1 MRLVLSAVLT
11 CSLAVT
17 LLAQR
22 GGHGGGG
29 FGRGGVGMG
38 RGGGFS
44 HPGFG
49 GGGVRGGFVSQT
61 RPFRGGLGFRGG
73 FRDFRFRGPR
83 FFGYYGW
90 PFLYDGFGYGGY
102 GYSDSFYAPTYSY
115 GYGYQPQAAPPVV
128 VIEQSPPSV
137 ILEQPPPP
145 PPAAA
150 TTQWNRSDEPA
161 LYLIA
166 FNDHN
171 IKLAVAYW
179 TEKNTLRYVT
189 MEHKIKTAPLS
200 SVDRD
205 LSKRLNNERRMPFS
219 LPNG

>member
-11 CSLAVT
+11 CSLAVP

-29 FGRGGVGMG
+29 SGRGVGMG
-38 RGGGFS
+38 RGGGMRG
-44 HPGFG
+44 PGFS
-49 GGGVRGGFVSQT
+49 GGFGAGT
-61 RPFRGGLGFRGG
+61 RPFRGGFGFRSG

-83 FFGYYGW
+83 FYGYYGW
-90 PFLYDGFGYGGY
+90 PFLYDAGYGYGGY
-102 GYSDSFYAPTYSY
+102 GYSDSFYTPASY
-115 GYGYQPQAAPPVV
+115 GYGYQPQAAPQVV
-128 VIEQSPPSV
+128 VIEQSLPSA
-137 ILEQPPPP
+137 ILEQPPSPP
-145 PPAAA
+145 VAPPAPP
-150 TTQWNRSDEPA
+150 TTQWNRSDEPP

-189 MEHKIKTAPLS
+189 REHEIKTAPLT

-205 LSKRLNNERRMPFS
+205 LSIRLNGERRVPFS
-219 LPNG
+219 LPHG